1 MSSTSQVIFFCSF
14 FLLQFFEELVELP
27 SSEDIAECVKE
38 QDQRREELHSKREQ
52 RVEAAQ
58 EKQKAEYR
66 NRKARGVK
74 TFSFSVG
81 MKVLKR
87 NLRNETRKGGIMEQ
101 KWTGP
106 NKVLDIDSSNRV
118 ALEAVSN
125 GKKLKSRTPYN
136 NLRPFLQS
144 QLHCDRHLL
153 DHRDRLQPSSIQGP
167 VQPSPDTS
175 Q

>member
-1 MSSTSQVIFFCSF
+1 MQ
-14 FLLQFFEELVELP
+14 
-27 SSEDIAECVKE
+27 
-38 QDQRREELHSKREQ
+38 REQ

-106 NKVLDIDSSNRV
+106 YK
-118 ALEAVSN
+118 
-125 GKKLKSRTPYN
+125 
-136 NLRPFLQS
+136 
-144 QLHCDRHLL
+144 
-153 DHRDRLQPSSIQGP
+153 
-167 VQPSPDTS
+167 
-175 Q
+175 

>member
-106 NKVLDIDSSNRV
+106 YKVLDIDSSNRV

-144 QLHCDRHLL
+144 QLHCDRCVQLL
-153 DHRDRLQPSSIQGP
+153 PAVRL
-167 VQPSPDTS
+167 
-175 Q
+175 